1 MKNPINNYNMELCAG
16 EVFNDSPVKNGIG
29 MLLPQRSAKTMLE
42 NAALEAG
49 HNRCRALLTKAALEE
64 TGALAMM
71 AGRLAQM
78 APEGSE
84 FYHEILR
91 AYAEK
96 TVQQIERW

>member
-1 MKNPINNYNMELCAG
+1 MKNPISNYNTELCAG
-16 EVFNDSPVKNGIG
+16 EILNDFPVKHSIG
-29 MLLPQRSAKTMLE
+29 MLLSPRSARTMLE
-42 NAALEAG
+42 NAAIEAG

-71 AGRLAQM
+71 AGRLTQM

-91 AYAEK
+91 AYAEAAVK
-96 TVQQIERW
+96 QIERS